1 MHRQYRS
8 PTLILTAAHCV
19 HYQGRPKGLT
29 ETQVT
34 ASLGKP
40 IVERIHSQ
48 RRSPSRLVARSEHS
62 RRIRSLTMNWL
73 VLTWLLEVETDFI
86 PTSTLN
92 LHRVKSHLFH
102 SAQGA
107 DEAQL
112 LCCKQGSTAPTPP

>member
-29 ETQVT
+29 EAQVT

-40 IVERIHSQ
+40 IVERIHWQ

-62 RRIRSLTMNWL
+62 RRIRSLTLNEYL
-73 VLTWLLEVETDFI
+73 RRRTKVDNDIVLNN
-86 PTSTLN
+86 P
-92 LHRVKSHLFH
+92 RLFT
-102 SAQGA
+102 GA
-107 DEAQL
+107 ERIIQPSL
-112 LCCKQGSTAPTPP
+112 